1 MFSRMAKTGT
11 LKILI
16 VDDSPSLRQTVRQ
29 MWSSTDTVTLEAAS
43 GEEAVLRYA
52 ESRPDWVI
60 MDLTMPGMGG
70 LRATE
75 AIRRLDPHARIIAM
89 SQCTEPDDTAA
100 AERAGALRFVN
111 KEDLQQLSRIIRAR

>member
-1 MFSRMAKTGT
+1 MAKTGT

-89 SQCTEPDDTAA
+89 SQCTEPDDT
-100 AERAGALRFVN
+100 R
-111 KEDLQQLSRIIRAR
+111 QLNGREHCDS